1 MELQTFV
8 AETLKQIIDGVV
20 DAQAHAKSKGAVI
33 NPTGF
38 KSSLSTRTTRETDSP
53 AHRQHIEFDV
63 AVTAG
68 EGTEKKGG
76 LRIAVGALAFG
87 GQGQATANTQSISR
101 VKFTIPVFLP
111 PQKRP
116 KNVAGSP

>member
-33 NPTGF
+33 NPARIVSIPG
-38 KSSLSTRTTRETDSP
+38 SSNSFETDSP
-53 AHRQHIEFDV
+53 AIHQQMEFDV

-76 LRIAVGALAFG
+76 LGIVVGVLALGAR
-87 GQGQATANTQSISR
+87 GQVTANTQSISR
-101 VKFTIPVFLP
+101 VKFTIPVYLP
-111 PQKRP
+111 AQKRP
-116 KNVAGSP
+116 KKVRG